1 MSLSGCPPNRT
12 AATVRKPAA
21 LFCFRIVD
29 FCVRPLTF
37 LLSSR
42 RNELRGQAKSVME
55 GCLELAEHIP
65 EDAKLSVANELTL
78 IRRAQ
83 EGDPEAFAAL
93 VRAYDQ
99 NVLRL
104 ALQVVH
110 SPEEARDLYQE
121 AFLKVYRS
129 IRYFRLEARF
139 STWLYRVVMNVC
151 LDYLRRQNT
160 RKEVQGPESEDGQP
174 EYFQTVPEERPV
186 SDPERAVH
194 SREIGRRIQAAL
206 QRLNPRERLVF
217 ELKHYQGL
225 KLRAIGELCKTS
237 EQTVKNCLFRATQKL
252 RTDLGDLV

>member
-1 MSLSGCPPNRT
+1 
-12 AATVRKPAA
+12 
-21 LFCFRIVD
+21 
-29 FCVRPLTF
+29 
-37 LLSSR
+37 
-42 RNELRGQAKSVME
+42 ME
-55 GCLELAEHIP
+55 GCLELAGNIP
-65 EDAKLSVANELTL
+65 EERRQLSGADETAL

-83 EGDPEAFAAL
+83 GGDPEAFEAL
-93 VRAYDQ
+93 VRIYDQ

-104 ALQVVH
+104 ALQVVR
-110 SPEEARDLYQE
+110 SQEEARDLYQE
-121 AFLKVYRS
+121 AFLRAYRS
-129 IRYFRLEARF
+129 LRYFRLEARF

-151 LDYLRRQNT
+151 LDHLRRQNT
-160 RKEVQGPESEDGQP
+160 RKEIQAPPSDDGQP

-186 SDPERAVH
+186 LDPERAVH

-252 RTDLGDLV
+252 RLELGDLV

>member
-1 MSLSGCPPNRT
+1 
-12 AATVRKPAA
+12 
-21 LFCFRIVD
+21 
-29 FCVRPLTF
+29 
-37 LLSSR
+37 
-42 RNELRGQAKSVME
+42 ME
-55 GCLELAEHIP
+55 GCLELAGNISEEP
-65 EDAKLSVANELTL
+65 RQLSAVDELAL

-83 EGDPEAFAAL
+83 GGDPEAFEAL

-104 ALQVVH
+104 ALRVVH
-110 SPEEARDLYQE
+110 SQEEARDLYQE

-129 IRYFRLEARF
+129 LRYFRLEARF

-160 RKEVQGPESEDGQP
+160 RKEIQGLEGEDGQP
-174 EYFQTVPEERPV
+174 EYFQTVPDENP
-186 SDPERAVH
+186 SLDPERAAH
-194 SREIGRRIQAAL
+194 SGEIGRRIQAAL

-225 KLRAIGELCKTS
+225 KLRAIGELCRTS

-252 RTDLGDLV
+252 RLELGDLV

>member
-1 MSLSGCPPNRT
+1 M
-12 AATVRKPAA
+12 
-21 LFCFRIVD
+21 
-29 FCVRPLTF
+29 
-37 LLSSR
+37 
-42 RNELRGQAKSVME
+42 QM
-55 GCLELAEHIP
+55 
-65 EDAKLSVANELTL
+65 
-78 IRRAQ
+78 
-83 EGDPEAFAAL
+83 
-93 VRAYDQ
+93 
-99 NVLRL
+99 
-104 ALQVVH
+104 VH

-129 IRYFRLEARF
+129 LRYFRLEARF

-174 EYFQTVPEERPV
+174 EFFQTLPDESPV
-186 SDPERAVH
+186 LDPERAAH
-194 SREIGRRIQAAL
+194 SREIARRIQAAL

-252 RTDLGDLV
+252 RTELGDLV